1 MQTVADTGGGTKSVN
16 KLDLTGKF
24 SKNTIQRY
32 ENENDSDM
40 RVTMKDFQF
49 KHLISLVQAKRI

>member
-1 MQTVADTGGGTKSVN
+1 MQKVADTGGGTKSVN

-24 SKNTIQRY
+24 SKKSIKIY
-32 ENENDSDM
+32 ENEKDSEM
-40 RVTMKDFQF
+40 RVTIKDFQF